1 MTFQVIYLINDMS
14 GKVFVIAEAGVNHN
28 GDLEQ
33 AKRLIQIAVEAK
45 ADAVKFQ
52 TFNASLLATKYAEKA
67 EYQKISSKENTQL
80 EMLKKLELS
89 ADDHVV
95 LMDYCKERNIQF
107 LSTPFDHKSIN
118 LLHTLGLKI
127 FKLPS
132 GEITNLPY
140 LRHVGSLG
148 KKIII
153 STGMSTMNEVA
164 AALELLVEAGTRKK
178 DIVVLHTTTAY
189 PCPIEEVN
197 LLAMKTI
204 ENELGVKVGYSDHT
218 TGIEVAIAATALG
231 ASVIEKHFTISRDLP
246 GPDHKSSLEPEELA
260 KMISAI
266 RLISKALGDGQK
278 IPSKSEMKNQLLVR
292 KSIVA
297 KNFIKKGEF
306 LTENNL
312 TVKRPGSGIS
322 PMKWEE
328 IVGRKA
334 VSDFEPDQIITI

>member
-1 MTFQVIYLINDMS
+1 MS